1 MFLEIIKIESLS
13 KYYGKARG
21 VTDISFS
28 VNQGEFFGFIGPNGA
43 GKSTTIR
50 VLLGLIHGSYNK
62 VEIFGK
68 DIATHQQEIL
78 TDVGFMS
85 SEGMFYNGMKVK
97 DIIRLS
103 ADLRKKDC
111 SAEAKRLCDILQLD
125 TSRKIEELSLG
136 NRKKVSIVCAMQ
148 HRPSLYIFDEPT
160 SGLDPLI
167 QHEFF
172 TLLKQRNK
180 EGATVFLSSHI
191 LSEIQRYCDRAAII
205 REGKIVALDNVD
217 KLTKTKVRRITLIGS
232 VDIDSLAGV
241 SQVKRL
247 NGSITFFYEGEINKL
262 LSVLEKANLKDLMI
276 NEPDLEEVFM
286 HYYQKEGEI
295 L

>member
-1 MFLEIIKIESLS
+1 MEIIKIESLS

-21 VTDISFS
+21 VTDLSFS
-28 VNQGEFFGFIGPNGA
+28 VDQGEFFGFIGPNGA

-50 VLLGLIHGSYNK
+50 VLLGLIHGSYDK

-78 TDVGFMS
+78 ADVGFMS

-103 ADLRKKDC
+103 ADLRNKDC
-111 SAEAKRLCDILQLD
+111 SVEAKRLCDILQLD

-172 TLLKQRNK
+172 TLLKERNK

-191 LSEIQRYCDRAAII
+191 LSEVQRYCDKAAII
-205 REGKIVALDNVD
+205 REGKIVAYDNVE
-217 KLTKTKVRRITLIGS
+217 KLTKTKVRKITLIGN
-232 VDIDSLAGV
+232 VDIESLVGV

-247 NGSITFFYEGEINKL
+247 NGSMTFFYEGEIKNL
-262 LSVLEKANLKDLMI
+262 LSVLEKADLKDLMI

-286 HYYQKEGEI
+286 HYYKREGEI
-295 L
+295 I

>member
-1 MFLEIIKIESLS
+1 MEIIKIESLS

-21 VTDISFS
+21 VTDLSFS
-28 VNQGEFFGFIGPNGA
+28 VDQGEFFGFIGPNGA

-50 VLLGLIHGSYNK
+50 VLLGLIHGSYDK

-78 TDVGFMS
+78 ADVGFMS

-103 ADLRKKDC
+103 ADLRNKDC
-111 SAEAKRLCDILQLD
+111 SVEAKRLCDILQLD

-172 TLLKQRNK
+172 TLLKERNK

-191 LSEIQRYCDRAAII
+191 LSEVQRYCDKAAII
-205 REGKIVALDNVD
+205 REGKIVAYDNVE
-217 KLTKTKVRRITLIGS
+217 KLTKTKVRRVTLIGN
-232 VDIDSLAGV
+232 VDIESLVGV

-247 NGSITFFYEGEINKL
+247 NGSMTFFYEGEIKNL
-262 LSVLEKANLKDLMI
+262 LSVLEKADLKDLMI

-286 HYYQKEGEI
+286 HYYKREGEI

>member
-1 MFLEIIKIESLS
+1 LEIIKIESLS

-21 VTDISFS
+21 VTDLSFS
-28 VNQGEFFGFIGPNGA
+28 VDQGEFFGFIGPNGA

-78 TDVGFMS
+78 ADVGFMS

-103 ADLRKKDC
+103 ADLRNKDC

-172 TLLKQRNK
+172 TLLKERNK

-191 LSEIQRYCDRAAII
+191 LSEIQRYCDKAAII
-205 REGKIVALDNVD
+205 REGKIVAYDNVE
-217 KLTKTKVRRITLIGS
+217 KLTKTKVRRITLIGN
-232 VDIDSLAGV
+232 VDIENLAGV

-247 NGSITFFYEGEINKL
+247 NGSMTFFYEGEIKNL
-262 LSVLEKANLKDLMI
+262 LSVLEKADLKDLMI

-286 HYYQKEGEI
+286 HYYKREGEI

>member
-1 MFLEIIKIESLS
+1 MEIIKIESLS

-21 VTDISFS
+21 VTDLSFS
-28 VNQGEFFGFIGPNGA
+28 VDQGEFFGFIGPNGA

-50 VLLGLIHGSYNK
+50 VLLGLIHGSYDK

-78 TDVGFMS
+78 ADVGFMS

-103 ADLRKKDC
+103 ADLRNKDC
-111 SAEAKRLCDILQLD
+111 SVEAKRLCDILQLD
-125 TSRKIEELSLG
+125 TSRKTEELSLG

-172 TLLKQRNK
+172 TLLKERNK

-191 LSEIQRYCDRAAII
+191 LSEVQRYCDKAAII
-205 REGKIVALDNVD
+205 REGKIVAYDNVE
-217 KLTKTKVRRITLIGS
+217 KLTKTKVRRVTLIGN
-232 VDIDSLAGV
+232 VDIESLVGV

-247 NGSITFFYEGEINKL
+247 NGSMTFFYEGEIKNL
-262 LSVLEKANLKDLMI
+262 LSVLEKADLKDLMI

-286 HYYQKEGEI
+286 HYYKREGEI

>member
-1 MFLEIIKIESLS
+1 
-13 KYYGKARG
+13 
-21 VTDISFS
+21 
-28 VNQGEFFGFIGPNGA
+28 
-43 GKSTTIR
+43 
-50 VLLGLIHGSYNK
+50 
-62 VEIFGK
+62 IFGK

-78 TDVGFMS
+78 ADVGFMS

-111 SAEAKRLCDILQLD
+111 KEEARRLCDILQLD

-172 TLLKQRNK
+172 SLLRERNK
-180 EGATVFLSSHI
+180 EKATIFLSSHI
-191 LSEIQRYCDRAAII
+191 LSEIQRYCDKAAII
-205 REGKIVALDNVD
+205 REGKIVAYDNVD
-217 KLTKTKVRRITLIGS
+217 KLTKTTVRRVTLTGD
-232 VDIDSLAGV
+232 VNIDNLTGV
-241 SQVKRL
+241 SQVRKF
-247 NGSITFFYEGEINKL
+247 NGSMTFFYEGDINDL
-262 LSVLEKANLKDLMI
+262 ISVLDRSDLKDVMI

-286 HYYQKEGEI
+286 HYYKKEGET

>member
-1 MFLEIIKIESLS
+1 MEIIKIESLS

-28 VNQGEFFGFIGPNGA
+28 VDQGEFFGFIGPNGA

-50 VLLGLIHGSYNK
+50 VLLGLIHGSYDK

-78 TDVGFMS
+78 ADVGFMS

-103 ADLRKKDC
+103 ADLRNKDC
-111 SAEAKRLCDILQLD
+111 SVEAKRLCDILQLD

-172 TLLKQRNK
+172 TLLKERNK

-191 LSEIQRYCDRAAII
+191 LSEIQRYCDKAAII
-205 REGKIVALDNVD
+205 REGKIVAYDNVE
-217 KLTKTKVRRITLIGS
+217 KLTKTKVRRITLIGN
-232 VDIDSLAGV
+232 VDIESLAGV

-247 NGSITFFYEGEINKL
+247 NGSMTFFYEGEIKNL
-262 LSVLEKANLKDLMI
+262 LSVLEKADLKDLMI

-286 HYYQKEGEI
+286 HYYKKEGEI

>member
-1 MFLEIIKIESLS
+1 MEIIKIESLS

-21 VTDISFS
+21 VTDLSFS
-28 VNQGEFFGFIGPNGA
+28 VDQGEFFGFIGPNGA

-50 VLLGLIHGSYNK
+50 VLLGLIHGSYDK

-78 TDVGFMS
+78 ADVGFMS

-111 SAEAKRLCDILQLD
+111 SVEAKRLCDVLQLD

-172 TLLKQRNK
+172 TLLKERNK

-191 LSEIQRYCDRAAII
+191 LSEIQRYCDKAAII
-205 REGKIVALDNVD
+205 REGKIVAYDNVE
-217 KLTKTKVRRITLIGS
+217 KLTKTKVRRITLIGN
-232 VDIDSLAGV
+232 VDIESLAGV

-247 NGSITFFYEGEINKL
+247 NGSMTFFYEGEIKNL
-262 LSVLEKANLKDLMI
+262 LRVLEKADLKDLMI

-286 HYYQKEGEI
+286 HYYKKEGEI

>member
-1 MFLEIIKIESLS
+1 MEIIKIESLS

-21 VTDISFS
+21 VTDLSFS
-28 VNQGEFFGFIGPNGA
+28 VDQGEFFGFIGPNGA

-50 VLLGLIHGSYNK
+50 VLLGLIHGSYDK

-78 TDVGFMS
+78 ADVGFMS

-111 SAEAKRLCDILQLD
+111 SVEAKRLCDVLQLD

-172 TLLKQRNK
+172 TLLKERNK

-191 LSEIQRYCDRAAII
+191 LSEVQRYCDKAAII
-205 REGKIVALDNVD
+205 REGKIVAYDNVE
-217 KLTKTKVRRITLIGS
+217 KLTKTKVRRITLIGN
-232 VDIDSLAGV
+232 VDIESLAGV

-247 NGSITFFYEGEINKL
+247 NGSMTFFYEGEIKNL
-262 LSVLEKANLKDLMI
+262 LRVLEKADLKDLMI

-286 HYYQKEGEI
+286 HYYKKEGEI

>member
-1 MFLEIIKIESLS
+1 MEIIKTESLS

-21 VTDISFS
+21 VTDLSFS
-28 VNQGEFFGFIGPNGA
+28 VDQGEFFGFIGPNGA

-50 VLLGLIHGSYNK
+50 VLLGLIHGSYDK

-78 TDVGFMS
+78 ADVGFMS

-103 ADLRKKDC
+103 ADLRNKDC
-111 SAEAKRLCDILQLD
+111 SVEAKRLCDILQLD

-172 TLLKQRNK
+172 TLLKERNK

-191 LSEIQRYCDRAAII
+191 LSEVQRYCDKAAII
-205 REGKIVALDNVD
+205 REGKIVAYDNVE
-217 KLTKTKVRRITLIGS
+217 KLTKTKVRKITLIGN
-232 VDIDSLAGV
+232 VDIESLVGV

-247 NGSITFFYEGEINKL
+247 NGSMTFFYEGEIKNL
-262 LSVLEKANLKDLMI
+262 LSVLEKADLKDLMI

-286 HYYQKEGEI
+286 HYYKREGEI

>member
-1 MFLEIIKIESLS
+1 MEIIKIESLS

-21 VTDISFS
+21 VTDLSLS
-28 VNQGEFFGFIGPNGA
+28 VDQGEFFGFIGPNGA

-50 VLLGLIHGSYNK
+50 VLLGLIHGSYDK

-78 TDVGFMS
+78 ADVGFMS

-111 SAEAKRLCDILQLD
+111 SVEAQRLCDILQLD

-205 REGKIVALDNVD
+205 REGKIVAYDNVE

-232 VDIDSLAGV
+232 ADIENLAGV

-247 NGSITFFYEGEINKL
+247 NGSITFFYEGEIKDL
-262 LSVLEKANLKDLMI
+262 LSVLEKSDLKDLMI

-286 HYYQKEGEI
+286 HYYKKEGEI

>member
-1 MFLEIIKIESLS
+1 MEIIKIESLS

-21 VTDISFS
+21 VTDLSFS
-28 VNQGEFFGFIGPNGA
+28 VDQGEFFGFIGPNGA

-50 VLLGLIHGSYNK
+50 VLLGLIHGSYDK

-78 TDVGFMS
+78 ADVGFMS

-111 SAEAKRLCDILQLD
+111 SVEAQRLCDILQLD

-180 EGATVFLSSHI
+180 EGATIFLSSHI

-205 REGKIVALDNVD
+205 REGKIVAYDNVE
-217 KLTKTKVRRITLIGS
+217 KLTKTKVKRITLIGS
-232 VDIDSLAGV
+232 ADIENLAGV

-247 NGSITFFYEGEINKL
+247 NGSMTFFYEGEIKDL
-262 LSVLEKANLKDLMI
+262 LSVLEKADLKDLMI

-286 HYYQKEGEI
+286 HYYKKEGEI

>member
-1 MFLEIIKIESLS
+1 MEIIKIESLS

-21 VTDISFS
+21 VTDLSFS
-28 VNQGEFFGFIGPNGA
+28 VDQGEFFGFIGPNGA

-50 VLLGLIHGSYNK
+50 VLLGLIHGSYDK

-78 TDVGFMS
+78 ADVGFMS

-103 ADLRKKDC
+103 ADLRNKDC
-111 SAEAKRLCDILQLD
+111 SVEAKRLCDILQLD

-172 TLLKQRNK
+172 TLLKERNK

-191 LSEIQRYCDRAAII
+191 LSEVQRYCDKAAII
-205 REGKIVALDNVD
+205 REGKIVAYDNVE
-217 KLTKTKVRRITLIGS
+217 KLTKTKVRRVTLIGN
-232 VDIDSLAGV
+232 VDIESLVGV

-247 NGSITFFYEGEINKL
+247 NGSMTFFYEGEIKNL
-262 LSVLEKANLKDLMI
+262 LSVLEKADLKDLMI

-286 HYYQKEGEI
+286 HYYKKEGEI

>member
-1 MFLEIIKIESLS
+1 MEIIKIESLS

-21 VTDISFS
+21 VTDLSFS
-28 VNQGEFFGFIGPNGA
+28 VDQGEFFGFIGPNGA

-50 VLLGLIHGSYNK
+50 VLLGLIHGSYDK

-78 TDVGFMS
+78 ADVGFMS

-103 ADLRKKDC
+103 ADLRNKDC
-111 SAEAKRLCDILQLD
+111 SVEAKRLCDILQLD

-136 NRKKVSIVCAMQ
+136 NRKKVSIVCAVQ

-172 TLLKQRNK
+172 TLLKERNK

-191 LSEIQRYCDRAAII
+191 LSEVQRYCDKAAII
-205 REGKIVALDNVD
+205 REGKIVAYDNVE
-217 KLTKTKVRRITLIGS
+217 KLTKTKVRRVTLIGN
-232 VDIDSLAGV
+232 VDIESLVGV

-247 NGSITFFYEGEINKL
+247 NGSMTFFYEGEIKNL
-262 LSVLEKANLKDLMI
+262 LSVLEKADLKDLMI

-286 HYYQKEGEI
+286 HYYKKEGEI

>member
-1 MFLEIIKIESLS
+1 MEIIKIESLS

-21 VTDISFS
+21 VTDLSFS
-28 VNQGEFFGFIGPNGA
+28 VDQGEFFGFIGPNGA

-50 VLLGLIHGSYNK
+50 VLLGLIHGSYDK

-78 TDVGFMS
+78 ADVGFMS

-103 ADLRKKDC
+103 ADLRNKDC
-111 SAEAKRLCDILQLD
+111 SVEAKRLCDILQLD

-172 TLLKQRNK
+172 TLLKERNK

-191 LSEIQRYCDRAAII
+191 LSEVQRYCDKAAII
-205 REGKIVALDNVD
+205 REGKIVAYDNVE
-217 KLTKTKVRRITLIGS
+217 KLTKTKVRKITLIGN
-232 VDIDSLAGV
+232 VDIESLGGV

-247 NGSITFFYEGEINKL
+247 NGSMTFFYEGEIKNL
-262 LSVLEKANLKDLMI
+262 LSVLGKADLKDLMI

-286 HYYQKEGEI
+286 HYYKKEGEI

>member
-1 MFLEIIKIESLS
+1 MEIIKIESLS

-21 VTDISFS
+21 VTDLSFS
-28 VNQGEFFGFIGPNGA
+28 VDQGEFFGFIGPNGA

-50 VLLGLIHGSYNK
+50 VLLGLIHGSYDK

-78 TDVGFMS
+78 ADVGFMS

-103 ADLRKKDC
+103 ADLRNKDC
-111 SAEAKRLCDILQLD
+111 SVEAKRLCDILQLD

-172 TLLKQRNK
+172 TLLKERNK

-191 LSEIQRYCDRAAII
+191 LSEVQRYCDKAAII
-205 REGKIVALDNVD
+205 REGKIVAYDNVE
-217 KLTKTKVRRITLIGS
+217 KLTKTKVRRVTLIGN
-232 VDIDSLAGV
+232 VDIESLVGV

-247 NGSITFFYEGEINKL
+247 NGSMTFFYEGEIKNL
-262 LSVLEKANLKDLMI
+262 LSVLGKADLKDLMI

-286 HYYQKEGEI
+286 HYYKKEGEI

>member
-1 MFLEIIKIESLS
+1 MEIIKIESLS

-21 VTDISFS
+21 VTDLSFS
-28 VNQGEFFGFIGPNGA
+28 VDQGEFFGFIGPNGA

-50 VLLGLIHGSYNK
+50 VLLGLIHGSYDK

-78 TDVGFMS
+78 ADVGFMS

-103 ADLRKKDC
+103 ADLRNKDC
-111 SAEAKRLCDILQLD
+111 SVEAKRLCDILQLD
-125 TSRKIEELSLG
+125 TSRKTEELSLG

-172 TLLKQRNK
+172 TLLKERNK

-191 LSEIQRYCDRAAII
+191 LSEVQRYCDKAAII
-205 REGKIVALDNVD
+205 REGKIVAYDNVE
-217 KLTKTKVRRITLIGS
+217 KLTKTKVRRVTLIGN
-232 VDIDSLAGV
+232 VDIESLVGV

-247 NGSITFFYEGEINKL
+247 NGSMTFFYEGEIKNL
-262 LSVLEKANLKDLMI
+262 LSVLGKADLKDLMI

-286 HYYQKEGEI
+286 HYYKKEGEI

>member
-1 MFLEIIKIESLS
+1 MEIIKIESLS

-28 VNQGEFFGFIGPNGA
+28 VDQGEFFGFIGPNGA

-50 VLLGLIHGSYNK
+50 VLLGLIHGSYDK

-78 TDVGFMS
+78 ADVGFMS

-111 SAEAKRLCDILQLD
+111 SVEAKRLCDVLQLD

-172 TLLKQRNK
+172 TLLKERNK

-191 LSEIQRYCDRAAII
+191 LSEIQRYCDKAAII
-205 REGKIVALDNVD
+205 REGKIVAYDNVE
-217 KLTKTKVRRITLIGS
+217 KLTKTKVRRITLIGN
-232 VDIDSLAGV
+232 VDIESLAGV

-247 NGSITFFYEGEINKL
+247 NGSMTFFYEGEIKNL
-262 LSVLEKANLKDLMI
+262 LSVLEKADLIDLMI

-286 HYYQKEGEI
+286 HYYKKEGEI

>member
-1 MFLEIIKIESLS
+1 MEIIKTESLS

-21 VTDISFS
+21 VTDLSFS
-28 VNQGEFFGFIGPNGA
+28 VDQGEFFGFIGPNGA

-50 VLLGLIHGSYNK
+50 VLLGLIHGSYDK

-78 TDVGFMS
+78 ADVGFMS

-103 ADLRKKDC
+103 ADLRNKDC
-111 SAEAKRLCDILQLD
+111 SVEAKRLCDILQLD

-172 TLLKQRNK
+172 TLLKERNK

-191 LSEIQRYCDRAAII
+191 LSEVQRYCDKAAII
-205 REGKIVALDNVD
+205 REGKIVAYDNVE
-217 KLTKTKVRRITLIGS
+217 KLTKTKVRKITLIGN
-232 VDIDSLAGV
+232 VDIESLVGV

-247 NGSITFFYEGEINKL
+247 NGSMTFFYEGEIKNL
-262 LSVLEKANLKDLMI
+262 LSVLEKADLKDLMI

-286 HYYQKEGEI
+286 HYYKREGEI
-295 L
+295 I

>member
-1 MFLEIIKIESLS
+1 MEIIKIESLS

-21 VTDISFS
+21 VTDLSFS
-28 VNQGEFFGFIGPNGA
+28 VDQGEFFGFIGPNGA

-50 VLLGLIHGSYNK
+50 VLLGLIHGSYDK

-78 TDVGFMS
+78 ADVGFMS

-103 ADLRKKDC
+103 ADLRNKDC
-111 SAEAKRLCDILQLD
+111 SVEAKRLCDILQLD

-172 TLLKQRNK
+172 TLLKERNK

-191 LSEIQRYCDRAAII
+191 LSEVQRYCDKAAII
-205 REGKIVALDNVD
+205 REGKIVAYDNVE
-217 KLTKTKVRRITLIGS
+217 KLTKTKVRKITLIGN
-232 VDIDSLAGV
+232 VDIESLVGV

-247 NGSITFFYEGEINKL
+247 NGSMTFFYEGEIKNL
-262 LSVLEKANLKDLMI
+262 LSVLEKADLKDLMI
-276 NEPDLEEVFM
+276 SEPDLEEVFM
-286 HYYQKEGEI
+286 HYYKREGEI
-295 L
+295 I

>member
-1 MFLEIIKIESLS
+1 MEVIKIESLS

-21 VTDISFS
+21 VTDISLS
-28 VNQGEFFGFIGPNGA
+28 VDSGEFFGFIGPNGA

-50 VLLGLIHGSYNK
+50 ILLGLIHGTYDK
-62 VEIFGK
+62 VAIFGK

-78 TDVGFMS
+78 ADVGFMS

-111 SAEAKRLCDILQLD
+111 KEEARRLCDILQLD

-172 TLLKQRNK
+172 SLLRERNK
-180 EGATVFLSSHI
+180 EGATIFLSSHI
-191 LSEIQRYCDRAAII
+191 LSEIQRYCDKAAII
-205 REGKIVALDNVD
+205 REGKIVAYDNVD
-217 KLTKTKVRRITLIGS
+217 KLTKTTVRRITLTGD
-232 VDIDSLAGV
+232 VNIDNLTGV
-241 SQVKRL
+241 SQVRKF
-247 NGSITFFYEGEINKL
+247 NGSMTFFYEGDINDL
-262 LSVLEKANLKDLMI
+262 ISVLDRSDLKDVMI

-286 HYYQKEGEI
+286 HYYKKEGET